1 VEALKLIGN
10 KDRLIDAVMQKSE
23 SVSDAMWLARNIP
36 EQLAMTDP
44 SAYRAL
50 CEGAKMMMLR
60 GF

>member
-1 VEALKLIGN
+1 VEALKLIGD

-23 SVSDAMWLARNIP
+23 SVSDAMWLARNISDR
-36 EQLAMTDP
+36 LAMTDP

-50 CEGAKMMMLR
+50 CEGAKMMILG